1 MMANTYEYR
10 VDGLGVLKVVSIS
23 AKTEKQAEKKIK
35 SIRVSGFPLRDWK
48 LERVYEDENK
58 EYKNEF

>member
-1 MMANTYEYR
+1 
-10 VDGLGVLKVVSIS
+10 VLKVVSIS

-48 LERVYEDENK
+48 LERVYEDEKK

>member
-48 LERVYEDENK
+48 LERVYEDEKK